1 MITKKEIL
9 QKIATK
15 EIKSLDQIEKKYLQ
29 DEDILKLYLMT
40 AHQDLL
46 LGSNN
51 IKKKLDELIKEL
63 KKIGPEIWFKKQKN
77 KKLELDNSKE
87 QTSLKSDLKF
97 FPDHRTITK
106 KEIFELKQRLEQKK
120 EEEAI
125 ITKRNNQK
133 INAIEKIDKDL
144 LSKEGFMDQD
154 FVILYLKDKLFSNF
168 LENYDPIFLQSLHP
182 NLLKNDEIL
191 DEYLKYPFINEDILN
206 SFDKSLINKFHK
218 KKFNM
223 QFTLQFYKRY
233 PFEPYVFF
241 DTDKFSPEED
251 GSYFSNAP
259 MAATKAYS
267 IDDKAKRNKIINKVF
282 SRIEFPDAVQ
292 NKYFNNLNKIPKDGF
307 PCEINPYESDMT
319 NTIDEAF
326 DKNKPYFH
334 IWDTDLIYESEP
346 NEHGEYFHT
355 NDYLS
360 LQMFYGFIW
369 FLDQYIMNWY
379 FELED
384 KFLITDKEDKEI
396 EEFLFIY
403 SQMNLNVKKTQDRDK
418 FKKLFIKKFNHTYGN
433 SKIKINDIFFKDIT
447 HDEPPDLRIEN
458 DRPTGRELIQFD
470 IEFVGIKKL
479 LHMKKYHY
487 TKNGER

>member
-1 MITKKEIL
+1 MIAKKEIL
-9 QKIATK
+9 QKIANK
-15 EIKSLDQIEKKYLQ
+15 EIKYLDQIEKKYLK
-29 DEDILKLYLMT
+29 DDDILKLYLMT

-46 LGSNN
+46 LGSKN
-51 IKKKLDELIKEL
+51 IKKKLNELIKEL
-63 KKIGPEIWFKKQKN
+63 KTIGPEIWFKKQKN
-77 KKLELDNSKE
+77 KKFEFDE
-87 QTSLKSDLKF
+87 QKKQKSPKGHLKF
-97 FPDHRTITK
+97 FPDHNTITK

-144 LSKEGFMDQD
+144 LSKEGFIDQD
-154 FVILYLKDKLFSNF
+154 FVILYLKDKLYSNF
-168 LENYDPIFLQSLHP
+168 EENYDPIFLQSLHP

-241 DTDKFSPEED
+241 DTDKFGPEED

-259 MAATKAYS
+259 MAATRDYS

-292 NKYFNNLNKIPKDGF
+292 NKYFNKLNKIPKDGF
-307 PCEINPYESDMT
+307 PSEINPHESAKT
-319 NTIDEAF
+319 NTVDEAF
-326 DKNKPYFH
+326 DKNNPYFH

-346 NEHGEYFHT
+346 NEDGEYFHT

-360 LQMFYGFIW
+360 IQMFYGFIW
-369 FLDQYIMNWY
+369 FLDQYIMDWH
-379 FELED
+379 FELDD
-384 KFLITDKEDKEI
+384 KYLITDKEDKEI

-403 SQMNLNVKKTQDRDK
+403 SQMNLNVKKKQDSDK
-418 FKKLFIKKFNHTYGN
+418 LKKLFIKEFNQTYGN
-433 SKIKINDIFFKDIT
+433 YKIKINDIFFKDIT
-447 HDEPPDLRIEN
+447 HYEPPDLRIERY
-458 DRPTGRELIQFD
+458 RPTGRELIQFN
-470 IEFVGIKKL
+470 IEFMGIKKL
-479 LHMKKYHY
+479 LYMKKYHY
-487 TKNGER
+487 TKHGD

>member
-9 QKIATK
+9 KKIAAK
-15 EIKSLDQIEKKYLQ
+15 EIKFLDQIEKKYLQ

-51 IKKKLDELIKEL
+51 IKKKLDELIKDL
-63 KKIGPEIWFKKQKN
+63 KTIGPEIWFKKQKN
-77 KKLELDNSKE
+77 KKFEFDNSKE
-87 QTSLKSDLKF
+87 LASQKGDSKF

-125 ITKRNNQK
+125 ITKRNKQK

-144 LSKEGFMDQD
+144 LSKEGFIDQD
-154 FVILYLKDKLFSNF
+154 FVILYLKDKLYSNF
-168 LENYDPIFLQSLHP
+168 EENYDPIFLQSLHP

-206 SFDKSLINKFHK
+206 SFDKSLINKFNK

-241 DTDKFSPEED
+241 DTDKFGPKDD

-259 MAATKAYS
+259 MAATIAYS

-282 SRIEFPDAVQ
+282 SRIEFPDAIQ
-292 NKYFNNLNKIPKDGF
+292 NKYFNKLNKIPKDGF
-307 PCEINPYESDMT
+307 PCEINPREIDKT
-319 NTIDEAF
+319 NTLDPAY
-326 DKNKPYFH
+326 DKKNSYFH

-346 NEHGEYFHT
+346 NENEEHFHT
-355 NDYLS
+355 YDYLS
-360 LQMFYGFIW
+360 LQIFYGFIW
-369 FLDQYIMNWY
+369 FLDQYIMDWH
-379 FELED
+379 FEADD
-384 KFLITDKEDKEI
+384 KYLITDKEDEEI

-403 SQMNLNVKKTQDRDK
+403 SQMNLNVKKKQDSDK
-418 FKKLFIKKFNHTYGN
+418 LKKLFIKEFNQTYGN
-433 SKIKINDIFFKDIT
+433 YKIKINDIFFKDIT
-447 HDEPPDLRIEN
+447 HYEPPDLRIEN
-458 DRPTGRELIQFD
+458 DRPTGRELIQFN
-470 IEFVGIKKL
+470 IEFMGIKKL
-479 LHMKKYHY
+479 LYMKKNHY
-487 TKNGER
+487 TKHGD

>member
-77 KKLELDNSKE
+77 KKLELDNSKKL
-87 QTSLKSDLKF
+87 TSQKDDLKF

-106 KEIFELKQRLEQKK
+106 KEIIELNQRLEKMK
-120 EEEAI
+120 EQEAI
-125 ITKRNNQK
+125 ITKRNTQK

-154 FVILYLKDKLFSNF
+154 FVIQYLKDKFHSSF
-168 LENYDPIFLQSLHP
+168 DENYDPIFLKSLHP

-223 QFTLQFYKRY
+223 QFTLQFYRRY
-233 PFEPYVFF
+233 PFEPKVFF
-241 DTDKFSPEED
+241 DTDKFGPD
-251 GSYFSNAP
+251 DNGSYYSMAP
-259 MAATKAYS
+259 MADQGDFD
-267 IDDKAKRNKIINKVF
+267 IDKKKSYKIINKVF
-282 SRIEFPDAVQ
+282 SRLEFPDAVQ
-292 NKYFNNLNKIPKDGF
+292 NKYFNKLNKIPKDGF
-307 PCEINPYESDMT
+307 PSEINPYERDMT
-319 NTIDEAF
+319 NTIDETF

-346 NEHGEYFHT
+346 NDHGEYFHT

-369 FLDQYIMNWY
+369 FLDQYIMGWH
-379 FELED
+379 FELDD

-403 SQMNLNVKKTQDRDK
+403 SQMNLNVKKTQDRYK
-418 FKKLFIKKFNHTYGN
+418 LKKSFIKKFNQTYGN
-433 SKIKINDIFFKDIT
+433 SKIIINDIFFKDIT
-447 HDEPPDLRIEN
+447 HDEPPDHRIES

-470 IEFVGIKKL
+470 IEFVGIKRL

-487 TKNGER
+487 TKYGER